1 MITLGILFFKTLKY
15 YNKSSIMIST
25 EERLIDIMKKLYF
38 IFNLQSGKA
47 TIASK
52 LASVIDMFTKAGY
65 EVTTRPTQE
74 RMDAC
79 AAAKYACN
87 QGFDLI
93 VCSGGDGTLN
103 ETIQGVMKSDEK
115 LPIGYIPTG
124 STNDFAR
131 GVGIPK
137 SILGSTEWIIN
148 GRPYPCDIGS
158 FNDKYFTYI
167 AAFGAFTEVTYE
179 TSQQVKNYLGH
190 AAYILNGLTR
200 LSSIRAYH
208 FKITTEN
215 EEIEDDFIFGM
226 VTNSSS
232 VAGLLSL
239 NDFLLDDG
247 LYEVTLIRT
256 PNSAL
261 DLQKIIR
268 SLLNTDVDTEYIRSF
283 RASNI
288 HFECDEEIQWTIDG
302 EFGGALKNV
311 TVKNNKRAIMLMAD
325 K

>member
-1 MITLGILFFKTLKY
+1 
-15 YNKSSIMIST
+15 
-25 EERLIDIMKKLYF
+25 MKKLFF

-52 LASVIDMFTKAGY
+52 LANVIDMFTKAGY
-65 EVTTRPTQE
+65 EVTARPTQE

-79 AAAKYACN
+79 AAAKYACA

-103 ETIQGVMKSDEK
+103 EVIQGVMKSDEK
-115 LPIGYIPTG
+115 LPIGYIPAG

-137 SILGSTEWIIN
+137 NIMDAVQWIID
-148 GRPYPCDIGS
+148 GKPYACDIGG

-179 TSQQVKNYLGH
+179 TPQQIKNYLGH

-200 LSSIRAYH
+200 LNSIRSYH
-208 FKITTEN
+208 MIINADGEVF
-215 EEIEDDFIFGM
+215 EDDYIFGM

-247 LYEVTLIRT
+247 LYEVTLIKT
-256 PNSAL
+256 PGNPL
-261 DLQKIIR
+261 DLQRIIH
-268 SLLNTDVDTEYIRSF
+268 SLLNIDIDIDTAYIKSF
-283 RASNI
+283 RAANI
-288 HFECDEEIQWTIDG
+288 RFECDEEIQWTIDG
-302 EFGGALKNV
+302 EYGGKLKNV
-311 TVKNNKRAIMLMAD
+311 NVKNNKQAVMLMAN

>member
-1 MITLGILFFKTLKY
+1 
-15 YNKSSIMIST
+15 
-25 EERLIDIMKKLYF
+25 MKKLYF

-47 TIASK
+47 TISSK
-52 LASVIDMFTKAGY
+52 LAAVIDMFTKAGY
-65 EVTTRPTQE
+65 EVTARPTQE

-79 AAAKYACN
+79 AASKYACSS
-87 QGFDLI
+87 QFDLI

-103 ETIQGVMKSDEK
+103 EVIQGVMKSDSK
-115 LPIGYIPTG
+115 LPIGYIPAG

-137 SILGSTEWIIN
+137 NIIDAVQWIID
-148 GRPYPCDIGS
+148 GKPYACDIGS
-158 FNDKYFTYI
+158 FNEKYFTYI

-179 TSQQVKNYLGH
+179 TPQQIKNYLGH

-200 LSSIRAYH
+200 LNSIRSYH
-208 FKITTEN
+208 VKIN
-215 EEIEDDFIFGM
+215 ADGEEFEDDFIFGM

-247 LYEVTLIRT
+247 LYEVTLIKT
-256 PNSAL
+256 PGNPL
-261 DLQKIIR
+261 DLQKIIH
-268 SLLNTDVDTEYIRSF
+268 SLLNIDIDIDTAHIKSF
-283 RASNI
+283 RASNVY
-288 HFECDEEIQWTIDG
+288 FECDEEIQWTIDG
-302 EFGGALKNV
+302 EYGGKLKNV
-311 TVKNNKRAIMLMAD
+311 AVKNNKQAIMLMAN

>member
-1 MITLGILFFKTLKY
+1 
-15 YNKSSIMIST
+15 
-25 EERLIDIMKKLYF
+25 MKKLFF

-52 LASVIDMFTKAGY
+52 LANVIDMFTKAGY
-65 EVTTRPTQE
+65 EVTARPTQE

-79 AAAKYACN
+79 AAAKYACA

-103 ETIQGVMKSDEK
+103 EVIQGVMKSDEK
-115 LPIGYIPTG
+115 LPIGYIPAG

-137 SILGSTEWIIN
+137 NIIDAVQWIID
-148 GRPYPCDIGS
+148 GKPYACDIGG

-179 TSQQVKNYLGH
+179 TPQQIKNYLGH

-200 LSSIRAYH
+200 LNSIRSYH
-208 FKITTEN
+208 MIINADGEVF
-215 EEIEDDFIFGM
+215 EDDYIFGM

-247 LYEVTLIRT
+247 LYEVTLIKT
-256 PNSAL
+256 PGNPL
-261 DLQKIIR
+261 DLQRIIH
-268 SLLNTDVDTEYIRSF
+268 SLLNIDIDIDTAYIKSF
-283 RASNI
+283 RAANI
-288 HFECDEEIQWTIDG
+288 RFECDEEIQWTIDG
-302 EFGGALKNV
+302 EYGGKLKNV
-311 TVKNNKRAIMLMAD
+311 NVKNNKQAVMLMAN